1 MSFSHKKLYVIFP
14 AAGSGTRMK
23 SDKNKLLMEVCGI
36 PVIDRTLTAFRKFA
50 DESGIELHSILVVSP
65 GKTEEWASYIKD
77 KDYASIVDTITEGGD
92 TRTKSVGNGVSSL
105 SDPDFPV
112 PGPDDAVFIHD
123 AARCLIDSD
132 SLLRCLEA
140 ISDDGTDVCVS
151 GVKTKN
157 TIKMVKGG
165 TTFVESTPDRD
176 LLYEVQTPQCFKY
189 SVLKECYERA
199 QRDGFEATDDTAL
212 AEHYGYKVRIIE
224 GSYSNIKITT
234 PEDIVI
240 AEALLKN
247 KQ

>member
-77 KDYASIVDTITEGGD
+77 KEYASIVDTITEGGD

-157 TIKMVKGG
+157 TIKMVKSG

-199 QRDGFEATDDTAL
+199 QTDGFEATDDTAL

>member
-1 MSFSHKKLYVIFP
+1 
-14 AAGSGTRMK
+14 
-23 SDKNKLLMEVCGI
+23 MEVGGI

-77 KDYASIVDTITEGGD
+77 KEYASILDTITEGGD

-157 TIKMVKGG
+157 TIKMVKSG
-165 TTFVESTPDRD
+165 TTFVESTPVRD

-199 QRDGFEATDDTAL
+199 QTDGFEATDDTAL